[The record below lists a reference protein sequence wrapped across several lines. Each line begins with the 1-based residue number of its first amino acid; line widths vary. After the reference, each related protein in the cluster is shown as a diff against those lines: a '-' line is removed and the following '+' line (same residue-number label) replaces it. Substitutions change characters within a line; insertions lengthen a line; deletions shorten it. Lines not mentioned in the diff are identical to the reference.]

1 MKTSSKVILEN
12 ININKELRVNVAL
25 MDDKP
30 LSDLFNA
37 INRDID
43 DLNHEKLNE
52 SEKIFLLETL
62 IKRLIEFSN
71 KTFNKLYYEN
81 SEKIREKE
89 KVKRLKSF
97 LDMRKDVEDEL
108 PKPSDNDD
116 ELLKIPTALKR
127 KLNL

>member
-25 MDDKP
+25 IDDKP

-97 LDMRKDVEDEL
+97 IDYQKDQKDDL
-108 PKPSDNDD
+108 PEPSDNDD
-116 ELLKIPTALKR
+116 ELPKIPTALKR

>member
-25 MDDKP
+25 IDDKP

-97 LDMRKDVEDEL
+97 IDYQKDQ
-108 PKPSDNDD
+108 K
-116 ELLKIPTALKR
+116 TTC
-127 KLNL
+127 LNQVTMMMNFPRYPLH